1 MGNLKKKKMNAKT
14 FVALFVLA
22 VAASAVHK
30 QAAKANMSAPYA
42 ADSGYTP
49 DTGIYDNPATD
60 VKPIATL
67 PEAPRC
73 TVTPE
78 TVSEVH
84 KMRAAALQIKNQVD
98 FEVHNMEKR
107 KAYVEQMTSYLNDR
121 IRELNKVKASIAQE
135 EKFVALGKHRMTK
148 LSHQENL
155 VKVSDVI
162 KCLENEGSNVKKVSA
177 DDAKELAGLKKK
189 ETAIKGKIDAVA
201 KEMAKSTTPK

>member
-1 MGNLKKKKMNAKT
+1 MSIKT
-14 FVALFVLA
+14 FAALLVLA

-30 QAAKANMSAPYA
+30 QASKANMSAPYS
-42 ADSGYTP
+42 ADAGYTP

-60 VKPIATL
+60 VKPIATI

-107 KAYVEQMTSYLNDR
+107 KSYVEQMTSYLNDR

-135 EKFVALGKHRMTK
+135 EKFIALGKHRMEK

-162 KCLENEGSNVKKVSA
+162 KCLENEGTNVKKVSA

-201 KEMAKSTTPK
+201 KEMAKITTAKF